1 MQATPGYVVRLL
13 CLLWVPWTAAAPL
26 HHDLDV
32 VLHPDT
38 HSVEIRD
45 TITLPDDDSDS
56 LIFLLHPEL
65 LPELS
70 GTGATMTGLPAGT
83 GSHLPALNIS
93 ADGSDIIPKRYRVK
107 LAPGATSFTLRYKGR
122 IRHALQQ
129 RGEGYARSFQQ
140 TQGIISP
147 QGVFL
152 AGASFWYPHVDTGL
166 ITFDINVRLPADW
179 KSMSQG
185 ERLNQVA
192 ADTTVSEHWRCNTPQ
207 EEIYLIAGPYT
218 EYEKT
223 ENNVQ
228 AMVLLHQP
236 DPALAQKYL
245 DTTHQYVELYDSL
258 IGPYPFKKFAMVE
271 NFWET
276 GYGMP
281 SFTLLGS
288 RVIRFP
294 FILHSSYPHE
304 ILHNWWGNSVY
315 VDYQSGNWAEGLTSY
330 LADHLI
336 KEQRGHGVD
345 YRRGALQKYTDY
357 VSQQED
363 FPLTAF
369 RSRHSARTEAVGYGK
384 TLMLFHMLRRQL
396 GDDAFVQGLQS
407 FYKQYRFRVADFAAL
422 RQVFSDVAQQPL
434 DNFFTQWVERSGAPQ
449 LRVSRAKTKKH
460 GEGYRLSAN
469 IEQTQPA
476 APYVLQVPVA
486 IHLEGLDKAY
496 QTNIRVTQRREALE
510 LDLPARP
517 LQLDV
522 DPEFDIFRRL
532 HRNEI
537 PPAVSQA
544 MGAERVLVVLPT
556 QAAAGMQ
563 RAYRTLAESW
573 RKEKSGQVDIKSD
586 EALEHL
592 PDDRAVWLFGWRNR
606 FRPQLKVALEAYDF
620 EDMGNGIRIEQT
632 TVTPETHSLVVLG
645 RHPREPDQALG
656 WLAAD
661 SPAAVPGLGRKLPH
675 YGRYS
680 YLAFTGTAPDNVL
693 KGQWPV
699 VDSPLSVAVVQE
711 DGATMEATPA
721 RLAPRKALVTA
732 SERFSVTRMQ
742 NDIAFLAAKDML
754 GRGLGT
760 AELERAATYIA
771 TQFQEAGLQPG
782 GDDGS
787 WFQVWKERV
796 EPLDQTVSLKNVI
809 GILPGSDPRKT
820 GQSLVIGAHFD
831 HLGRGEHTGRIE
843 DRGRI
848 HPGADDNASGLAVL
862 LELARSLK
870 GKSLPRTLVF
880 IAFTGEETGRLGSLH
895 YIQHPR
901 FPMDKLIAMLNLD
914 TVGRLGSKPLVLF
927 GTGTADEWVH
937 IFRGVSYVTGVPV
950 KTVNKD
956 FGSSDQT
963 SFIEAGI
970 PAVQFFG
977 GTHAD
982 IHRPGDTLEKLDMD
996 GLLKVARAVY
1006 ETTRYL
1012 AERPESLNS
1021 TLGSKKTISTS
1032 PKSGTRRVSF
1042 GTVPDF
1048 TYEGD
1053 GIRLDGVRAD
1063 SPAARIGLRKGD
1075 IITTVN
1081 EALVV
1086 NLRQYSEALKRLGP
1100 GDEIRVRYQREG
1112 TESTAT
1118 THVTER

>member
-1 MQATPGYVVRLL
+1 MQALPSYAVRLI
-13 CLLWVPWTAAAPL
+13 CLLWAPWTAAAPL
-26 HHDLDV
+26 HHDLNV

-38 HSVEIRD
+38 HSIEIRD
-45 TITLPDDDSDS
+45 TITLPDSDTDE
-56 LIFLLHPEL
+56 LIFALHPDL
-65 LPELS
+65 LPELLS
-70 GTGATMTGLPAGT
+70 TGADMTGLPAET
-83 GSHLPALNIS
+83 GRHMPALNIS
-93 ADGSDIIPKRYRVK
+93 ADDSNIVPKRYRVK
-107 LAPGATSFTLRYKGR
+107 LASGANSFTLRYKGN

-129 RGEGYARSFQQ
+129 QGEEYARSFQQ

-152 AGASFWYPHVDTGL
+152 AGASFWYPHVATDL
-166 ITFDINVRLPADW
+166 ITFDIDVQLPAGW

-185 ERLNQVA
+185 ERMNQVA
-192 ADTTVSEHWRCNTPQ
+192 AGTTVSEHWRCTTPQ
-207 EEIYLIAGPYT
+207 EEVYLIAGPYI
-218 EYEKT
+218 EYKKT
-223 ENNVQ
+223 EKNVK
-228 AMVLLHQP
+228 AMVLLRRP

-245 DTTHQYVELYDSL
+245 DTTHQYIELYDTL

-288 RVIRFP
+288 KVIRFP

-336 KEQRGHGVD
+336 KEQRGQGVD
-345 YRRGALQKYTDY
+345 YRRNALQKYTDY

-363 FPLTAF
+363 FPLTSF

-396 GDDAFVQGLQS
+396 GDDVFIQGLQS

-422 RQVFSDVAQQPL
+422 QRIYSDAAQRPL
-434 DNFFTQWVERSGAPQ
+434 DDFFTQWVERPGAPQ
-449 LRVSRAKTKKH
+449 LRVSRAKAKAQ
-460 GEGYRLSAN
+460 GDGYRLSAD
-469 IEQTQPA
+469 IEQTQSTG
-476 APYVLQVPVA
+476 PYVLQVPVA
-486 IHLEGLDKAY
+486 VHLEGISGAY
-496 QTNIRVTQRREALE
+496 QTNIRVTQGHETLE

-517 LQLDV
+517 SQLDV

-537 PPAVSQA
+537 PPAISQA
-544 MGAERVLVVLPT
+544 MGAERVLVVLPA
-556 QAAAGMQ
+556 QAAADMQ
-563 RAYRTLAESW
+563 PAYQALAESW
-573 RKEKSGQVDIKSD
+573 RKEKPEQVDIVFD
-586 EALEHL
+586 DALEQL
-592 PDDRAVWLFGWRNR
+592 PHDRAVWLFGWGNR
-606 FRPQLKVALEAYDF
+606 FRPQLKAALQAYNF
-620 EDMGNGIRIEQT
+620 EDPGNGVRIEQT
-632 TVTPETHSLVVLG
+632 TVNPETHSLVVLG
-645 RHPREPDQALG
+645 RHPQEPDQALG

-661 SPAAVPGLGRKLPH
+661 SPAALPGLGRKLPH

-680 YLAFTGTAPDNVL
+680 YLAFTGSAPDNVL

-699 VDSPLSVAVVQE
+699 VDSPMSVAVVQE
-711 DGATMEATPA
+711 DGVTIKSSPA
-721 RLAPRKALVTA
+721 RLAPRRALVAA
-732 SERFSVTRMQ
+732 SEQFSVTRMQ
-742 NDIAFLAAKDML
+742 KDIAFLAAKDMA

-760 AELERAATYIA
+760 EELERAATYLA
-771 TQFQEAGLQPG
+771 TQFREAGLQPG
-782 GDDGS
+782 GDEAS
-787 WFQVWKERV
+787 WFQEWQEQV
-796 EPLDQTVSLKNVI
+796 EPLDQTVRLKNVI
-809 GILPGSDPRKT
+809 GILPGSDPGKT
-820 GQSLVIGAHFD
+820 GQSLVIGAHYD
-831 HLGRGEHTGRIE
+831 HLGRGEYSGRTE

-862 LELARSLK
+862 LELVRSLK
-870 GKSLPRTLVF
+870 DKSLPRTIVF
-880 IAFTGEETGRLGSLH
+880 IAFTGEETGRVGSLH
-895 YIQHPR
+895 YVQNPR
-901 FPMDKLIAMLNLD
+901 FPIDKVTAMLNLD
-914 TVGRLGSKPLVLF
+914 TVGRLGSNPLVLF

-937 IFRGVSYVTGVPV
+937 IFRGVGYVSGVPV
-950 KTVNKD
+950 KTVNED

-982 IHRPGDTLEKLDMD
+982 IHRPGDTPDKLDMD

-1006 ETTRYL
+1006 ETTEYL
-1012 AERPESLNS
+1012 AERPERLNS
-1021 TLGSKKTISTS
+1021 TLGSDKNISAS
-1032 PKSGTRRVSF
+1032 PGSATRRVSF

-1053 GIRLDGVRAD
+1053 GVRLDDVRAGT
-1063 SPAARIGLRKGD
+1063 PAAHIGLRKGD

-1081 EALVV
+1081 EAPVV
-1086 NLRQYSEALKRLGP
+1086 SMRQYSEALKQLSP
-1100 GDEIRVRYQREG
+1100 GDEIRVRYLREG
-1112 TESTAT
+1112 TESIVT
-1118 THVTER
+1118 TRVTER

>member
-1 MQATPGYVVRLL
+1 VWFIYLVWA
-13 CLLWVPWTAAAPL
+13 PWTAAAPL

-38 HSVEIRD
+38 HSIEIRD
-45 TITLPDDDSDS
+45 TITLPDDGTDS
-56 LIFLLHPEL
+56 LIFALHPEL
-65 LPELS
+65 LPELLS
-70 GTGATMTGLPAGT
+70 TDADMTGLPAGT

-93 ADGSDIIPKRYRVK
+93 ADNSAIIPKRYRVK
-107 LAPGATSFTLRYKGR
+107 LASGTNRLTLRYKGK

-129 RGEGYARSFQQ
+129 QGEEYARSFQQ
-140 TQGIISP
+140 TQGIIST

-152 AGASFWYPHVDTGL
+152 AGSSFWYPHVDTAL
-166 ITFDINVRLPADW
+166 ITFDINVQLPAGW

-185 ERLNQVA
+185 ERKRQVA
-192 ADTTVSEHWRCNTPQ
+192 ADTTVSEHWRCTTPQ
-207 EEIYLIAGPYT
+207 EELYLIAGPYT
-218 EYEKT
+218 EYSKT
-223 ENNVQ
+223 DNNVN
-228 AMVLLHQP
+228 AMVLLRRP

-245 DTTHQYVELYDSL
+245 ETTHQYIELYAAL
-258 IGPYPFKKFAMVE
+258 IGAYPFKKFAMVE

-288 RVIRFP
+288 KVIRFP

-345 YRRGALQKYTDY
+345 YRRNVLQKYTDY

-396 GDDAFVQGLQS
+396 GDDAFIQGLQS
-407 FYKQYRFRVADFAAL
+407 FYKQYRFRVTDFAAL
-422 RQVFSDVAQQPL
+422 QRIYSDVAQRPL
-434 DNFFTQWVERSGAPQ
+434 DNFFPQWVDRSGAPQ
-449 LRVSRAKTKKH
+449 LRVSQAKSKAQD
-460 GEGYRLSAN
+460 GGYLLSAD
-469 IEQTQPA
+469 IEQIQPA
-476 APYVLQVPVA
+476 APYALQVPVA
-486 IHLEGLDKAY
+486 VHLDGVSEAY
-496 QTNIRVTQRREALE
+496 QTDILVTQGRKTLE

-537 PPAVSQA
+537 PPAISQA
-544 MGAERVLVVLPT
+544 MGAERVLVVLPA
-556 QAAAGMQ
+556 QAAADMQ
-563 RAYRTLAESW
+563 PAYKALAESW
-573 RKEKSGQVDIKSD
+573 RKEKPEHVDIAFD
-586 EALEHL
+586 DALEQL
-592 PDDRAVWLFGWRNR
+592 PHDRAVWLFGWGNR
-606 FRPQLKVALEAYDF
+606 FRPQLKAALKSYDF
-620 EDMGNGIRIEQT
+620 EDQGNGVRIEQSNLN
-632 TVTPETHSLVVLG
+632 PETHSLVVLG
-645 RHPREPDQALG
+645 RHPQEPDQALG
-656 WLAAD
+656 WLAAG
-661 SPAAVPGLGRKLPH
+661 SPAALPGLGRKLPH

-680 YLAFTGTAPDNVL
+680 YLAFTGSAPDNVL

-699 VDSPLSVAVVQE
+699 VDSPMSVAVVQE
-711 DGATMEATPA
+711 DGVTVKASPA
-721 RLAPRKALVTA
+721 RLAPRKALTAA

-742 NDIAFLAAKDML
+742 NDIAFLAAKDMA

-760 AELERAATYIA
+760 EELERAATYLA
-771 TQFQEAGLQPG
+771 TQFREAGLQPG

-787 WFQVWKERV
+787 WFQEWQQQVD
-796 EPLDQTVSLKNVI
+796 PLDHTVRLKNVI
-809 GILPGSDPRKT
+809 GILPGGDPGNA
-820 GQSLVIGAHFD
+820 GQSLVIGAHYD
-831 HLGRGEHTGRIE
+831 HLGRGEYTGRAE

-870 GKSLPRTLVF
+870 DRSLPRAIVF
-880 IAFTGEETGRLGSLH
+880 IAFTGEETGRAGSLH
-895 YIQHPR
+895 YVQNPR
-901 FPMDKLIAMLNLD
+901 FPIDKVIAMLNLD

-937 IFRGVSYVTGVPV
+937 IFRGVGYVTGVAV
-950 KTVNKD
+950 KTVNED
-956 FGSSDQT
+956 FGSGDQT

-982 IHRPGDTLEKLDMD
+982 IHRPGDTPDKLDMD
-996 GLLKVARAVY
+996 GLIKVAKAAY
-1006 ETTRYL
+1006 ETMEYL
-1012 AERPESLNS
+1012 AERTESLNS
-1021 TLGSKKTISTS
+1021 TLGGEKIVLPS
-1032 PKSGTRRVSF
+1032 PGSATRRVSF

-1053 GIRLDGVRAD
+1053 GVRLDNVRAD
-1063 SPAARIGLRKGD
+1063 TPAARIGLRKGD
-1075 IITTVN
+1075 IITIVN
-1081 EALVV
+1081 EVPTI
-1086 NLRQYSEALKRLGP
+1086 NMRQYSEALKRLNP
-1100 GDEIRVRYQREG
+1100 GDEIRVHYLREG
-1112 TESTAT
+1112 TESTVT
-1118 THVTER
+1118 TRVTER

>member
-1 MQATPGYVVRLL
+1 MQALPVYVVRLI
-13 CLLWVPWTAAAPL
+13 CLVWVPWAAAAPL
-26 HHDLDV
+26 HHDLNV
-32 VLHPDT
+32 ELYPDT
-38 HSVEIRD
+38 HSIVVRD

-56 LIFLLHPEL
+56 LVFALHPEL
-65 LPELS
+65 SPELT
-70 GTGATMTGLPAGT
+70 GTGATLTGLPART
-83 GSHLPALNIS
+83 GKHPPALNLS
-93 ADGSDIIPKRYRVK
+93 ANDLDIVPKWYRVK
-107 LAPGATSFTLRYKGR
+107 LAPDANSFTLRYKGK

-129 RGEGYARSFQQ
+129 QGEEYARSFQQ

-152 AGASFWYPHVDTGL
+152 AGASFWYPHVDTDL
-166 ITFDINVRLPADW
+166 ITFDISLQLPAGW
-179 KSMSQG
+179 RGMSQG
-185 ERLNQVA
+185 ERLSHA
-192 ADTTVSEHWRCNTPQ
+192 AAETTVSEDWRCTTPQ

-223 ENNVQ
+223 ENNVK
-228 AMVLLHQP
+228 AMVLLRQP
-236 DPALAQKYL
+236 DPALAQKYI
-245 DTTHQYVELYDSL
+245 DTTHQYVELYASL

-345 YRRGALQKYTDY
+345 YRRSVLQKYTDY

-396 GDDAFVQGLQS
+396 GDDVFIQSLQS
-407 FYKQYRFRVADFAAL
+407 FYKRYRFRVADFSAL
-422 RQVFSDVAQQPL
+422 QQVFSEVAQQPL
-434 DNFFTQWVERSGAPQ
+434 NNFFRQWVERSGAPQ
-449 LRVSRAKTKKH
+449 LRVSHAKAKAH
-460 GEGYRLSAN
+460 GKGYRLSAD

-476 APYVLQVPVA
+476 APYVLHVPVA
-486 IHLEGLDKAY
+486 IRLEGLDKAY
-496 QTNIRVTQRREALE
+496 QTNIRINQRRETLE

-544 MGAERVLVVLPT
+544 MGAERVLVVLPA
-556 QAAAGMQ
+556 QATANMQ

-573 RKEKSGQVDIKSD
+573 RRGKPGQLDIKSD
-586 EALEHL
+586 DALEHL

-606 FRPQLKVALEAYDF
+606 FRPQFKTALAAYDF
-620 EDMGNGIRIEQT
+620 EDTGNGIRIEQT
-632 TVTPETHSLVVLG
+632 TLTPTTHSLVVLG
-645 RHPREPDQALG
+645 RHPQEPDQALG

-680 YLAFTGTAPDNVL
+680 YLAFSGTAPDNVL

-699 VDSPLSVAVVQE
+699 VDSPLSVAVVQD
-711 DGATMEATPA
+711 DGVTIESTPA
-721 RLAPRKALVTA
+721 RLAPRKALATTR
-732 SERFSVTRMQ
+732 ERFSVTRMQ
-742 NDIAFLAAKDML
+742 KDVAFLAAKDMA

-771 TQFQEAGLQPG
+771 TQFREAGLQPG
-782 GDDGS
+782 GADNS
-787 WFQVWKERV
+787 WFQVWQERA
-796 EPLDQTVSLKNVI
+796 EPLDRTVSLKNVI
-809 GILPGSDPRKT
+809 GILPGSDPEKS
-820 GQSLVIGAHFD
+820 GQSLVIGAHYD
-831 HLGRGEHTGRIE
+831 HLGHGEYGARIE
-843 DRGRI
+843 ARGRI

-870 GKSLPRTLVF
+870 DKPLPRTLVF
-880 IAFTGEETGRLGSLH
+880 IAFTGEETGRLGSLR

-950 KTVNKD
+950 KTVNED

-982 IHRPGDTLEKLDMD
+982 IHRPGDTLDKLDMD

-1006 ETTRYL
+1006 ETTGYL
-1012 AERPESLNS
+1012 AERPGSLSSKLDGNKYNS
-1021 TLGSKKTISTS
+1021 KPPEPGS
-1032 PKSGTRRVSF
+1032 RRVSF

-1053 GIRLDGVRAD
+1053 GVRLDDVRTGT
-1063 SPAARIGLRKGD
+1063 PAARIGLRKGD

-1081 EALVV
+1081 ETPVA
-1086 NLRQYSEALKRLGP
+1086 NLRQYSEALKRLSP
-1100 GDEIRVRYQREG
+1100 DDEIRVRYQRG
-1112 TESTAT
+1112 GIESTAT

>member
-1 MQATPGYVVRLL
+1 MQTLPRYVVRLI
-13 CLLWVPWTAAAPL
+13 CLVWVPWTAAAPL
-26 HHDLDV
+26 HHDFNV

-38 HSVEIRD
+38 HSIEVRD
-45 TITLPDDDSDS
+45 TITLPDGDTDS
-56 LIFLLHPEL
+56 LIFALHPEL
-65 LPELS
+65 LPELLS
-70 GTGATMTGLPAGT
+70 TDANMTSLPAET
-83 GSHLPALNIS
+83 GRHLPALNIS
-93 ADGSDIIPKRYRVK
+93 ANDSDIIPKRYRVK
-107 LAPGATSFTLRYKGR
+107 LASGANSFTLRYKGN

-129 RGEGYARSFQQ
+129 QGEEYARSFQQ

-152 AGASFWYPHVDTGL
+152 ASTSFWYPHVDTDL
-166 ITFDINVRLPADW
+166 ITFDIDMQLPAGW
-179 KSMSQG
+179 RGMSQG
-185 ERLNQVA
+185 ERLSHVA
-192 ADTTVSEHWRCNTPQ
+192 ADTMVSEHWRCTTPQ
-207 EEIYLIAGPYT
+207 EEVYLIAGPYI

-223 ENNVQ
+223 AKNVK
-228 AMVLLHQP
+228 AMVLLHRP

-245 DTTHQYVELYDSL
+245 DTAHQYIELYDSL

-288 RVIRFP
+288 KVIRFP

-315 VDYQSGNWAEGLTSY
+315 VDYRSGNWAEGLTSY

-345 YRRGALQKYTDY
+345 YRRNVLQKYTDY

-363 FPLTAF
+363 FPLTEF

-396 GDDAFVQGLQS
+396 GDDVFIQGLQS
-407 FYKQYRFRVADFAAL
+407 FYEQYRFRVADFAAL
-422 RQVFSDVAQQPL
+422 QHVYSDAAQRPL
-434 DNFFTQWVERSGAPQ
+434 DNFFSQWVKHSGAPQ
-449 LRVSRAKTKKH
+449 LRVKRARAKTY
-460 GEGYRLSAN
+460 GDGYRLSVD
-469 IEQTQPA
+469 IEQTQPGDL
-476 APYVLQVPVA
+476 YNLKVPLAV
-486 IHLEGLDKAY
+486 HLVGMDKAY
-496 QTNIRVTQRREALE
+496 QTDIRVTQRRETLE

-517 LQLDV
+517 LQVDV

-544 MGAERVLVVLPT
+544 IGAERVLVVLPV
-556 QAAAGMQ
+556 QAAADMQ
-563 RAYRTLAESW
+563 PAYRALAESW
-573 RKEKSGQVDIKSD
+573 RKEKPEQVDIVFD
-586 EALEHL
+586 DALERI
-592 PDDRAVWLFGWRNR
+592 PDDRTVWLFGWDNR
-606 FRPQLKVALEAYDF
+606 FRPQLKVALKAYDF
-620 EDMGNGIRIEQT
+620 EDLGNGVRIEQT
-632 TVTPETHSLVVLG
+632 TVKPETHSLVVLG
-645 RHPREPDQALG
+645 RHPQEPDQALG
-656 WLAAD
+656 WLVAG
-661 SPAAVPGLGRKLPH
+661 SPAALPGLGRKLPH

-699 VDSPLSVAVVQE
+699 VNSPMSVAVVQE
-711 DGATMEATPA
+711 DGVTVEFSPA
-721 RLAPRKALVTA
+721 RLAPRKALATA
-732 SERFSVTRMQ
+732 SERFSVPRMQ
-742 NDIAFLAAKDML
+742 NDIAFLADKNMA

-760 AELERAATYIA
+760 VELDRAAAYIA
-771 TQFQEAGLQPG
+771 TQFRDAGLQPG
-782 GDDGS
+782 GDSSS
-787 WFQVWKERV
+787 WFQVWQERI
-796 EPLDQTVSLKNVI
+796 EPLGQTVRLKNVI
-809 GILPGSDPRKT
+809 GILPGSDPGKT
-820 GQSLVIGAHFD
+820 GQSLVIGAHYD
-831 HLGRGEHTGRIE
+831 HLGRGEYTGRTE

-870 GKSLPRTLVF
+870 DKSLPRTLVF

-901 FPMDKLIAMLNLD
+901 FPMVKLIAMLNLD
-914 TVGRLGSKPLVLF
+914 TVGRLGSNPLTLF

-937 IFRGVSYVTGVPV
+937 IFRGVSYVSGVPV
-950 KTVNKD
+950 KTVNED
-956 FGSSDQT
+956 FGSGDQT

-982 IHRPGDTLEKLDMD
+982 IHRPGDTPDKLDMD
-996 GLLKVARAVY
+996 GLLKVARAAY
-1006 ETTRYL
+1006 ETTEYL

-1021 TLGSKKTISTS
+1021 TLGGDTDTS
-1032 PKSGTRRVSF
+1032 ASPGAATRQVSF

-1053 GIRLDGVRAD
+1053 GVRLDDVRAD
-1063 SPAARIGLRKGD
+1063 TPAARVGLRKGD

-1081 EALVV
+1081 EASVL
-1086 NLRQYSEALKRLGP
+1086 NLRQYSDALKRLSP
-1100 GDEIRVRYQREG
+1100 GNEIHVRYLREG
-1112 TESTAT
+1112 TESTVT
-1118 THVTER
+1118 TRVTER